1 MFSFAE
7 IVSIKGKIEY
17 LMKPVLE
24 QVRLGTAQSI
34 LAFRYADK
42 SFDAPWHFHPQHE
55 LTLIEES
62 TGTKFIGDYVG
73 PYQTGELVLLRSNL
87 PHCWKNQL
95 EEDRQARSV
104 VIQWDKGIFAKI
116 PELAPLLALLRAA
129 ARGLLFTPTDVE
141 ELIADV
147 RRLPSLK
154 GHQLYVQL
162 LSILLQLSECKYITL
177 SENRFI
183 DDLPTEYSD
192 RMSKVHDFVE
202 ANYPRKIYLKELAQ
216 LVSMSEQSF
225 SRFFSKMM
233 GRPFFSFLNEY
244 RINIAG
250 RMLVDTDWPVAQIGF
265 ACGYESLP
273 FFHKQFNKF
282 KEESPSKFR
291 KRHRG

>member
-1 MFSFAE
+1 
-7 IVSIKGKIEY
+7 
-17 LMKPVLE
+17 MKPVLE
-24 QVRLGTAQSI
+24 QIHLGTSQSI

-73 PYQTGELVLLRSNL
+73 PYQVGELVLLRSNL
-87 PHCWKNQL
+87 PHCWKNQV
-95 EEDRQARSV
+95 EDGRLARSV
-104 VIQWDKGIFAKI
+104 VIQWEKGIFANV
-116 PELAPLLALLRAA
+116 PELASLLALLRKAS
-129 ARGLLFTPTDVE
+129 RGLLFASTDVK
-141 ELIADV
+141 ELIPKV
-147 RRLPSLK
+147 QELPQQT
-154 GHQLYVQL
+154 GQELYVQL
-162 LSILLQLSECKYITL
+162 LSLLLHLSDCNYQTL

-183 DDLPTEYSD
+183 DDLPAEYSD

-202 ANYPRKIYLKELAQ
+202 LNYQRKIYLKELAQ

-250 RMLVDTDWPVAQIGF
+250 RMLVDTDWSVAQIGF

-282 KEESPSKFR
+282 KGESPSKFR
-291 KRHRG
+291 KRHRR

>member
-1 MFSFAE
+1 
-7 IVSIKGKIEY
+7 
-17 LMKPVLE
+17 MKPVLE
-24 QVRLGTAQSI
+24 QIQLGRDQSI

-55 LTLIEES
+55 LTFIEQS

-73 PYQTGELVLLRSNL
+73 PYQAGELVLLRSNL

-95 EEDRQARSV
+95 EENHLARSV
-104 VIQWDKGIFAKI
+104 VIQWDKGIFPAV
-116 PELAPLLALLRAA
+116 PELAPLQSMLRAA
-129 ARGLLFTPTDVE
+129 SKGLLFAAAAVTKLASQVQQ
-141 ELIADV
+141 
-147 RRLPSLK
+147 LPDLK
-154 GHQLYVQL
+154 GAELYVQL
-162 LSILLQLSECKYITL
+162 LSILLRLSSCSYTTL
-177 SENRFI
+177 SANRFI
-183 DDLPTEYSD
+183 DDLPAAYSD

-202 ANYPRKIYLKELAQ
+202 ANFQRKIYLKELAQ

-250 RMLVDTDWPVAQIGF
+250 RMLMDTDWSVAQIGF

-282 KEESPSKFR
+282 KGESPSKFR

>member
-1 MFSFAE
+1 
-7 IVSIKGKIEY
+7 
-17 LMKPVLE
+17 MKPVLE
-24 QVRLGTAQSI
+24 QIHLGTSQSI

-55 LTLIEES
+55 LTFIEES

-73 PYQTGELVLLRSNL
+73 PYQAGELVLLRSNL

-95 EEDRQARSV
+95 EEGCSARSV
-104 VIQWDKGIFAKI
+104 VIQWEKGIFADI
-116 PELAPLLALLRAA
+116 PELASLLVMLRTAS
-129 ARGLLFTPTDVE
+129 RGLLFNPADVQ
-141 ELIADV
+141 ELIPQVQD
-147 RRLPSLK
+147 LPK
-154 GHQLYVQL
+154 QEGHQLYVQL
-162 LSILLQLSECKYITL
+162 LSLLLQLSGCTYQTL

-183 DDLPTEYSD
+183 NDLPAEYSD

-202 ANYPRKIYLKELAQ
+202 ANYQRKIYLKELAQ

-233 GRPFFSFLNEY
+233 GRPFFYFLNEY

-250 RMLVDTDWPVAQIGF
+250 RMLVDTGWSVAQIGF

-282 KEESPSKFR
+282 KGESPSKFR
-291 KRHRG
+291 KRHQR

>member
-1 MFSFAE
+1 
-7 IVSIKGKIEY
+7 
-17 LMKPVLE
+17 MKPVLE
-24 QVRLGTAQSI
+24 QIRLGTSQSI
-34 LAFRYADK
+34 LAFRYEDK
-42 SFDAPWHFHPQHE
+42 CFDAPWHFHPEHE

-73 PYQTGELVLLRSNL
+73 PYEAGELVLLRSNL
-87 PHCWKNQL
+87 PHCWKNQV
-95 EEDRQARSV
+95 EEGRKAKSV
-104 VIQWDKGIFAKI
+104 VIQWEKGIFASI
-116 PELAPLLALLRAA
+116 PELAPLLSLLRSASQ
-129 ARGLLFTPTDVE
+129 GLLFAPDD
-141 ELIADV
+141 IAQLLPKV
-147 RRLPSLK
+147 RDLPQVK
-154 GHQLYVQL
+154 GHRLYVQL
-162 LSILLQLSECKYITL
+162 LSILLQLVECRYSTL

-183 DDLPTEYSD
+183 DDLPAEYSN

-202 ANYPRKIYLKELAQ
+202 ANFQRKIYLKELAQ

-282 KEESPSKFR
+282 KGESPSKFR